1 MVPRLHIIP
10 RENVVGM
17 VTAEAM
23 AETGDLVVGE
33 NHKDTT
39 AHGPNVPSCDDK
51 STTKKIST

>member
-1 MVPRLHIIP
+1 MVPRLHLIP
-10 RENVVGM
+10 RENKVGM

-23 AETGDLVVGE
+23 AETGNLAVGK

-39 AHGPNVPSCDDK
+39 AHGPNVLSCDDE